1 MITALFGGSFDPV
14 HKGHVN
20 AVRSLLD
27 TIPQIDRVIIMP
39 AFLNPFKANTMP
51 PADGKDRMEMC
62 RLAFGSIPVCEVS
75 DYEISKGGVSYTA
88 VTLEHLRE
96 IYPGDRLI
104 LTVGSDS
111 LE

>member
-39 AFLNPFKANTMP
+39 AFLNPFKANAMS
-51 PADGKDRMEMC
+51 PADGKDRMET
-62 RLAFGSIPVCEVS
+62 
-75 DYEISKGGVSYTA
+75 VSYTHL
-88 VTLEHLRE
+88 TLPTTP
-96 IYPGDRLI
+96 Y
-104 LTVGSDS
+104 V
-111 LE
+111 

>member
-39 AFLNPFKANTMP
+39 AFLNPFKANAMS

-62 RLAFGSIPVCEVS
+62 RLAFG
-75 DYEISKGGVSYTA
+75 
-88 VTLEHLRE
+88 R
-96 IYPGDRLI
+96 YPTTRLARA
-104 LTVGSDS
+104 
-111 LE
+111 E